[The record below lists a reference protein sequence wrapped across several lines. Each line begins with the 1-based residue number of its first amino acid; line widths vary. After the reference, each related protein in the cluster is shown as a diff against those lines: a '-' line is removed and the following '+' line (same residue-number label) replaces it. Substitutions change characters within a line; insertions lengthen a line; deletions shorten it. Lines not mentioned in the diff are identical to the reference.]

1 MAVDH
6 INAQGGIKAL
16 GGAKLKL
23 VVLDSG
29 DTTEKAKNAAQ
40 RMVAQETDLVAASG
54 AYLSSFTLAV
64 TEVTE
69 RASLPVLTL
78 SYSDLITDR
87 GFKYVFQTSATAGS
101 QARQALPQIIKLAES
116 GLRQAAED
124 CRDPDRQHGGLD
136 RLRKGDARGPA
147 GGKRA
152 AADRRRDV
160 HAAAGGCDLAGAED
174 PLGETRSALLPAD
187 GDLGREAAA
196 REDERVRPWPG
207 QGADDLVRHRDRRA
221 GHAANRQPRTAP
233 GRADLRR
240 KLGRQGPRG
249 ADRRVEDPLQGAV
262 DDAERDLHLWRHV
275 GDQGR
280 AREGRQGRPR
290 CRRRGAAHHGCRPLE
305 ILSAGRDQVRRE
317 GPPRRRRHDHRAVA
331 VRRAGDGVPAP
342 ARAGAA
348 VLARTEN

>member
-87 GFKYVFQTSATAGS
+87 GFKYVFQTAATAGS
-101 QARQALPQIIKLAES
+101 HGTAGVAPDHQAGGD

-124 CRDPDRQHGGLD
+124 GRDPDRQHGGLD
-136 RLRKGDARGPA
+136 RFRKGMREGLLAENQLQLIVDFLVHRDAEVMDEAA
-147 GGKRA
+147 GRD
-152 AADRRRDV
+152 ADRIAPSGMR
-160 HAAAGGCDLAGAED
+160 HAAA
-174 PLGETRSALLPAD
+174 PA
-187 GDLGREAAA
+187 
-196 REDERVRPWPG
+196 
-207 QGADDLVRHRDRRA
+207 
-221 GHAANRQPRTAP
+221 
-233 GRADLRR
+233 
-240 KLGRQGPRG
+240 GPRG
-249 ADRRVEDPLQGAV
+249 GPCHSDAVFGDPGLSHVSQRNRPC
-262 DDAERDLHLWRHV
+262 AEL
-275 GDQGR
+275 
-280 AREGRQGRPR
+280 RPN
-290 CRRRGAAHHGCRPLE
+290 
-305 ILSAGRDQVRRE
+305 
-317 GPPRRRRHDHRAVA
+317 VA
-331 VRRAGDGVPAP
+331 VRRDLPVEGGRSEHVDVVG
-342 ARAGAA
+342 R
-348 VLARTEN
+348 RRW